1 MFPSIGFSGAAQ
13 RTCNLGVEYW
23 AKEELFSSIAHILI
37 VVEFEDACVLWICDG
52 GMSPKVV

>member
-1 MFPSIGFSGAAQ
+1 MFPGIGFSGAAQ
-13 RTCNLGVEYW
+13 RTSNLGVECW

-37 VVEFEDACVLWICDG
+37 IAEFEDACALWICDG